1 MGQLGLSGPLM
12 LNGESPK
19 GNRNTKG
26 QPGITQAALFG
37 LCPCCGHRGLWD
49 GAANLAD
56 RCTACG
62 QEFAE
67 FEPKGRGLYLV
78 VLPVTVLLI
87 LAALKLDEAV
97 QLPVWVLVPLW
108 GVVVPL
114 TVIAALRFAKTVLLM
129 ARLQK
134 ENLL

>member
-1 MGQLGLSGPLM
+1 MQ
-12 LNGESPK
+12 NGERPK
-19 GNRNTKG
+19 GYRNTKG

-37 LCPCCGHRGLWD
+37 LCPCCGVRSLWD
-49 GAANLAD
+49 SPANLAD

-62 QEFAE
+62 QDFARY
-67 FEPKGRGLYLV
+67 EPKGRGLYLII
-78 VLPVTVLLI
+78 LPIAILLV
-87 LAALKLDEAV
+87 LAALKLDEVV

-114 TVIAALRFAKTVLLM
+114 AVIGALRFAKTVVLM

-134 ENLL
+134 EKLL